1 MSAQPTTPTSTSM
14 LHIIVPTFV
23 PLFGPQFSRLPD
35 ELILEIFKQIATTM
49 FPPGSRFNEIITPTT
64 FAILNRHYAINRI
77 RGVSRGFATFFMQA
91 FYENFTFSFKHR
103 QIYNFWSQYLTSLPA
118 PLPAHPIRQHLRSLR
133 IEIVL
138 ENYFFSAQE
147 IFVLPASSALHR
159 TRRKITTARQLL
171 VFCPAARQ
179 LHDLC
184 DPILGF
190 GNLTFLGLHIRTDF
204 RHYAVDDEFLR
215 AIESANFVITASKVE
230 LVVTDNAGFVTAEQ
244 EEVKKRIVA
253 K

>member
-14 LHIIVPTFV
+14 FHIIVPTFV
-23 PLFGPQFSRLPD
+23 SLFGPQFSRLPD

-49 FPPGSRFNEIITPTT
+49 FPPGSRFNEIIIPAT

-77 RGVSRGFATFFMQA
+77 RGVSRGFATLF
-91 FYENFTFSFKHR
+91 
-103 QIYNFWSQYLTSLPA
+103 I
-118 PLPAHPIRQHLRSLR
+118 
-133 IEIVL
+133 
-138 ENYFFSAQE
+138 
-147 IFVLPASSALHR
+147 
-159 TRRKITTARQLL
+159 KITTAQQLL

-184 DPILGF
+184 DSILGF

-215 AIESANFVITASKVE
+215 AVESGNFVITASKVE
-230 LVVTDNAGFVTAEQ
+230 LIVTDNAGFVTAEH
-244 EEVKKRIVA
+244 EEVKKRIMA